1 SLPFKP
7 ETLTVLTKQ
16 QFDAV
21 LLGVA
26 HKEFL
31 DLDMEALDKEKSGVY
46 EVKGILGNEVDGKL

>member
-1 SLPFKP
+1 
-7 ETLTVLTKQ
+7 LTKQ

-31 DLDMEALDKEKSGVY
+31 DLDLEALGKEKSGVY
-46 EVKGILGNEVDGKL
+46 EVKGILGSEVDGKL